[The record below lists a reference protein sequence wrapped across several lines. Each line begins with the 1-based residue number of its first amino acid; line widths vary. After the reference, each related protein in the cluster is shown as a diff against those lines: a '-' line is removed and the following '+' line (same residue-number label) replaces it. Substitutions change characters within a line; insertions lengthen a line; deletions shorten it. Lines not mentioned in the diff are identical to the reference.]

1 MFFNKYPYTDFSQI
15 NLDWLMRQIMELI
28 EKAGK
33 VKTVAGVAPDA
44 AGDVPAA
51 QLKATLGAGGSFI
64 VNVSITE
71 ISGGEYLIMDQTW
84 NAIQAAIVSGQHV
97 DVLWRQSG
105 TDDWIS
111 IGVLLD
117 IAAGDENHTCSVLFA
132 AEGGADFA
140 TFYAATGGA
149 YPCTYTPLI

>member
-15 NLDWLMRQIMELI
+15 NLDWLMGKVQELL
-28 EKAGK
+28 EKAGL

-51 QLKATLGAGGSFI
+51 QLKAALGAGGSFI

-84 NAIQAAIVSGQHV
+84 NAIQAAIVAGQHV

-111 IGVLLD
+111 IGILMD
-117 IAAGDENHTCSVLFA
+117 IAAGDENHTCYVLFA

-149 YPCTYTPLI
+149 YPCTYTPLE